1 MPCVSLPYSLNQN
14 LNFGSQSLEYRLWPG
29 SEIGRLEKGPT
40 KVGTLTPV
48 NIRTTSNI
56 MSETKMSSGSPRRK
70 RKIILGLLVLI
81 LALLICGVLYDLYF
95 PRTTH
100 LREFDPDEV
109 ARLETAMWRSYYYRT
124 AYPIVATQLAASLIR
139 SGTLLR
145 SLPIADTFS

>member
-1 MPCVSLPYSLNQN
+1 
-14 LNFGSQSLEYRLWPG
+14 
-29 SEIGRLEKGPT
+29 
-40 KVGTLTPV
+40 
-48 NIRTTSNI
+48 
-56 MSETKMSSGSPRRK
+56 MSSGSPRRK

-109 ARLETAMWRSYYYRT
+109 ARLETAMWRSYYDRC
-124 AYPIVATQLAASLIR
+124 AYTSVATQLAASLIR
-139 SGTLLR
+139 SDTLLR